1 MSSRKKV
8 ILHIDPSD
16 YCGRHL
22 LRGVALY
29 LREQPLW
36 NITLFQEGPLPEQY
50 FSSEPPDGV
59 ISRLAMGAE
68 MQPLRNQG
76 VHVIGVDCIPENN
89 DTHSLSP
96 NQHAVG
102 MMAANHLA
110 EKGLVNFGFCGYAET
125 DWSKSRLHGF
135 RLFHEQFGRHVG
147 VLEVPWRSVR
157 ESTTDDNQELISR
170 WIHELPK
177 PVGIMAANDFLALQL
192 IQACSIMGTLVPGNV
207 AVIGVD
213 NEDHFC
219 RLSSPTLSSISINMV
234 KIGYEAA
241 KVLQRLL
248 DGKKPDS
255 TRHLFPPSHVVMRE
269 STDLLIIKDP
279 LLGEIVQYICQ
290 NALLGC
296 RVMDVAEK
304 FGVSRAIL
312 ETRFRKE
319 LKKSPNDFIRECQI
333 ARVKKLLTETDL
345 KLDRIA
351 ELTGFPHPEYMSV
364 LFKRI
369 VGITPGAYREAN
381 GLTSDLLGSH

>member
-1 MSSRKKV
+1 MTPSKKI
-8 ILHIDPSD
+8 ILHIDSSD

-29 LREQPLW
+29 QREQPRW
-36 NITLFQEGPLPEQY
+36 NITLVQEGPLPEKY
-50 FSSEPPDGV
+50 FLSEPPDGV
-59 ISRLAMGAE
+59 ISRCPMGAE
-68 MQPLRNQG
+68 MQTLLNQG
-76 VHVIGVDCIPENN
+76 VHVIHVDSLPENN
-89 DTHSLSP
+89 EIPFLGT

-102 MMAANHLA
+102 IMAANHLT
-110 EKGLVNFGFCGYAET
+110 EKALVNFGFCGYAET

-135 RLFHEQFGRHVG
+135 RLFHEQFGRNVG
-147 VLEVPWRSVR
+147 VLEVPWRTPK
-157 ESTTDDNQELISR
+157 ESTTEDNQELISR

-177 PVGIMAANDFLALQL
+177 PVGIMAAHDFLAIQV
-192 IQACSIMGTLVPGNV
+192 IQACGIMGTLVPGKV

-219 RLSSPTLSSISINMV
+219 RLSSPTLSSIHQDMV

-241 KVLQRLL
+241 KLL
-248 DGKKPDS
+248 DQLMDGKKPDS

-279 LLGEIVQYICQ
+279 LLGEIVQYIRQ
-290 NALLGC
+290 NALAGC
-296 RVMDVAEK
+296 RVMDVAKK

-319 LKKSPNDFIRECQI
+319 LKKSPNDLIREYQI
-333 ARVKKLLTETDL
+333 THVKKLLAETDL
-345 KLDRIA
+345 KLERIA
-351 ELTGFPHPEYMSV
+351 KLTGFLHSEYMSV
-364 LFKRI
+364 LFKRM

-381 GLTSDLLGSH
+381 TLT

>member
-1 MSSRKKV
+1 MGTRKKV

-22 LRGVALY
+22 LRGVSLF

-36 NITLFQEGPLPEQY
+36 NITLVQEGPLPEQY
-50 FSSEPPDGV
+50 FSSAPPDGV
-59 ISRLAMGAE
+59 ISRFPMGAE
-68 MQPLRNQG
+68 MQTLIHQG
-76 VHVIGVDCIPENN
+76 VHVIGVDYFPENSKFPFLG
-89 DTHSLSP
+89 T

-102 MMAANHLA
+102 IMAANHLT
-110 EKGLVNFGFCGYAET
+110 EKGLVNFGFFGYAET
-125 DWSKSRLHGF
+125 DWSKTRLHGF
-135 RLFHEQFGRHVG
+135 RLFHEQFGRNVG
-147 VLEVPWRSVR
+147 VLEVPWRNPK
-157 ESTTDDNQELISR
+157 ESTTADNQESISR

-177 PVGIMAANDFLALQL
+177 PVGIMAANDCLALQL
-192 IQACSIMGTLVPGNV
+192 IQACSNMGTLVPGKV
-207 AVIGVD
+207 AVVGVD
-213 NEDHFC
+213 NEEHLC
-219 RLSSPTLSSISINMV
+219 MLSSPTLSSICQDMV

-241 KVLQRLL
+241 MVLEQLM
-248 DGKKPDS
+248 DGKKHDR
-255 TRHLFPPSHVVMRE
+255 TRHLYPPSHVVMRE

-279 LLGEIVQYICQ
+279 LLDEIVQYICQ
-290 NALLGC
+290 NALTGC

-319 LKKSPNDFIRECQI
+319 LKKSPNDFIREYQVKH
-333 ARVKKLLTETDL
+333 VKKLLTETDL

-351 ELTGFPHPEYMSV
+351 HLTGFTHPEYMSV

-381 GLTSDLLGSH
+381 TLT